1 MKRLT
6 LIALAA
12 GIALALPG
20 PAWAQM
26 RDLEVTMDVVP
37 ANAAADA
44 ATKVIELPATASD
57 RARERSAFG
66 HDIANRA
73 REARGE
79 LGRDFGKS
87 VSESARER
95 GKPAGSPAAPGKP

>member
-6 LIALAA
+6 RIAVGAA
-12 GIALALPG
+12 LALALPSL
-20 PAWAQM
+20 AWAQQK
-26 RDLEVTMDVVP
+26 DLEVTMDVVP
-37 ANAAADA
+37 ANAAPAA
-44 ATKVIELPATASD
+44 ATGEIKLPITLPDTASD

-66 HDIANRA
+66 LDVANRA

-87 VSESARER
+87 VSETARER
-95 GKPAGSPAAPGKP
+95 GKP

>member
-20 PAWAQM
+20 LAWAQM

-37 ANAAADA
+37 ANAAAGA
-44 ATKVIELPATASD
+44 ATKVIVLPATASD
-57 RARERSAFG
+57 KAREASAFG
-66 HDIANRA
+66 LGVANRA
-73 REARGE
+73 REARGD
-79 LGRDFGKS
+79 LGREFGQS
-87 VSESARER
+87 VSEAAKAR
-95 GKPAGSPAAPGKP
+95 GGPAGSPAK

>member
-6 LIALAA
+6 LITLGAAL
-12 GIALALPG
+12 ALALPG
-20 PAWAQM
+20 PAWAQQ

-37 ANAAADA
+37 ANAAPGA
-44 ATKVIELPATASD
+44 ATKVIELPDTASD

-66 HDIANRA
+66 HGVANKA
-73 REARGE
+73 REMRGE
-79 LGRDFGKS
+79 LGRDFGQS

-95 GKPAGSPAAPGKP
+95 GKPATSGKP